1 MLSEIRKTLSAAAL
15 LFFMLPLAAR
25 VSVTEGKIQL
35 GNSPQLSNNTPAEF
49 ECRIVNPDSRPHRI
63 MIRLSPGNYGSSMN
77 SCSPEIIVPPRSN
90 LLFRQPF
97 FPGNDEKFTFSV
109 FEDGVRH
116 PNSAMNECSV
126 KFADNRMTGVGILND
141 EGDAPGG
148 FKQNPY
154 LDRPVFP
161 VNFRA
166 ENLPRHSELYRSL
179 CGLIVV
185 KPDFSKYTAE
195 QFAAVQE
202 YVMNGGLLIFA
213 DPEGTLAAAS
223 TPLAELL
230 PVEPLGIRL
239 VPSAD
244 LQRKRKKRR
253 EVNPHEIKVLDSVEK
268 SGRKVRSMSSSSPF
282 PLFQE
287 SRYGQGTVRVLS
299 FAPLAD
305 NFPGDRS
312 TADFYLAQLL
322 NGPSL
327 QQSFIAFR
335 EPLDRLTGF
344 AVPQTETVRNLLVLY
359 FAVLLVVLIL
369 GFRCKRH
376 ISAWLAC
383 TAAAII
389 MTGLLLHYVNRTLGK
404 RGAMAAVLK
413 VVNAELPGSSRN
425 YISLYASSAVKTTV
439 RSGSGHNLYEMLP
452 FQRFFAFS
460 RGMDNLNASPLD
472 LRMQPD
478 DTMLINDMNLAAR
491 SSRQIIEYQFAESLA
506 YPVRKGPSPCLELSR
521 TGLKLKP
528 WKVPDSGR
536 AEAVFVLYPN
546 GSQAAELSKEGI
558 CTLKSHDSAIAD
570 PLIAD
575 IRNALEKSFSK
586 RHPAIAVVSGG
597 KIKHAGLDASFQ
609 RQGKT
614 VTLYPAEVKAVTRDI
629 LIPTALLPLTPGD
642 SGSRMT
648 LDGGRL
654 NTRYSIQSGMSI
666 SLNVNRSHALTIP
679 GEFSDFKVKA
689 TISGSGRIEP
699 VVKLSRG
706 SGKHARVITGKKIGI
721 GEYHFT
727 GDEVRKFF
735 SSGKPVSVTIE
746 GVEKKTRR
754 KDTDYQAGNWS
765 LLDLQMELRGKT
777 EAINKENDK

>member
-1 MLSEIRKTLSAAAL
+1 MSEIRKTLSAAAL
-15 LFFMLPLAAR
+15 LFSMLPLAAR
-25 VSVTEGKIQL
+25 VSVSEGKIQL
-35 GNSPQLSNNTPAEF
+35 GNSPQLSNNAPAEF

-63 MIRLSPGNYGSSMN
+63 MIRLSPANYGSSMN

-97 FPGNDEKFTFSV
+97 FPGNDEKFTFNV

-154 LDRPVFP
+154 LNLPVFP

-185 KPDFSKYTAE
+185 KPDFAKYTAE

-244 LQRKRKKRR
+244 LQRKRKKRS

-268 SGRKVRSMSSSSPF
+268 SGRKVQSMSSGSPF

-287 SRYGQGTVRVLS
+287 SRYGLGTVRVLA
-299 FAPLAD
+299 FAPLAE
-305 NFPGDRS
+305 NFPGDRA
-312 TADFYLAQLL
+312 TADFYVAKLL

-327 QQSFIAFR
+327 QQSFVAFR

-344 AVPQTETVRNLLVLY
+344 AVPQTETVRNLLILY
-359 FAVLLVVLIL
+359 FALLLVILVL
-369 GFRCKRH
+369 GFRWKRH
-376 ISAWLAC
+376 ISAWLAG
-383 TAAAII
+383 TAVAVV
-389 MTGLLLHYVNRTLGK
+389 MTGLLLYYVNRTLGK
-404 RGAMAAVLK
+404 RGALAAVLK

-439 RSGSGHNLYEMLP
+439 KSGSGHNLYEMLP

-478 DTMLINDMNLAAR
+478 DSMLINDMNLAAR
-491 SSRQIIEYQFAESLA
+491 SSRQIIEYQFAERLA

-521 TGLKLKP
+521 SGLRLKP
-528 WKVPDSGR
+528 WKVPDSAR
-536 AEAVFVLYPN
+536 AEAVFVLFPN
-546 GSQAAELSKEGI
+546 GSQAAEISKDGV

-586 RHPAIAVVSGG
+586 RHPAVAVVSGG
-597 KIKHAGLDASFQ
+597 KIGHAGLDGSFQ

-614 VTLYPAEVKAVTRDI
+614 VTLYPADVKAVTRDI
-629 LIPTALLPLTPGD
+629 LIPTAMLPLTPGD

-666 SLNVNRSHALTIP
+666 SLNVNRSHALEIP

-699 VVKLSRG
+699 VVKLYRG
-706 SGKHARVITGKKIGI
+706 SGKHARVITGKKTGI

-735 SSGKPVSVTIE
+735 SSGKPVSVMIE
-746 GVEKKTRR
+746 GIEKKTRR
-754 KDTDYQAGNWS
+754 KDTDYQAENWS

>member
-1 MLSEIRKTLSAAAL
+1 MSEIRKTLSAAAL
-15 LFFMLPLAAR
+15 LLTMLPLAAR

-35 GNSPQLSNNTPAEF
+35 GSSPQISNNAPAEF
-49 ECRIVNPDSRPHRI
+49 ECRIVNPDPRPHRI

-90 LLFRQPF
+90 ILFRQPF

-109 FEDGVRH
+109 FEDGVRQ

-126 KFADNRMTGVGILND
+126 KFADTRMTGVGILND
-141 EGDAPGG
+141 DGDAPGG

-154 LDRPVFP
+154 LNSPVFP

-166 ENLPRHSELYRSL
+166 ENLPRHSELYRTL

-185 KPDFSKYTAE
+185 KPDFTKYTAE

-213 DPEGTLAAAS
+213 DPEGILAAAS

-230 PVEPLGIRL
+230 PVVPLGIRL

-244 LQRKRKKRR
+244 LQRKRKNRR

-268 SGRKVRSMSSSSPF
+268 SGRKVLSVSSGSPF

-287 SRYGQGTVRVLS
+287 SRYGLGTVRVLA

-312 TADFYLAQLL
+312 TADFYVAKLL

-327 QQSFIAFR
+327 QQSFVAFR

-344 AVPQTETVRNLLVLY
+344 AVPQTETVRNLLILY
-359 FAVLLVVLIL
+359 FAVLLVILVL
-369 GFRCKRH
+369 GFRWKRH
-376 ISAWLAC
+376 ISAWLAG
-383 TAAAII
+383 TAVAVV
-389 MTGLLLHYVNRTLGK
+389 MTGLLLYYVNRTLGK
-404 RGAMAAVLK
+404 RGALAAVLK

-439 RSGSGHNLYEMLP
+439 KSGSGHNLYEMLP

-491 SSRQIIEYQFAESLA
+491 SSRQIIEYQFAERLP

-521 TGLKLKP
+521 TGLRLKP
-528 WKVPDSGR
+528 WKVPDSAR
-536 AEAVFVLYPN
+536 AEAVFVLFPN
-546 GSQAAELSKEGI
+546 GSQAAEISKDGI

-586 RHPAIAVVSGG
+586 RHPAVAVVSGG
-597 KIKHAGLDASFQ
+597 KIEHAGLDGSFQ

-614 VTLYPAEVKAVTRDI
+614 VTLYPADVKAVTRDI

-666 SLNVNRSHALTIP
+666 SLNVNRSHALEIP

-706 SGKHARVITGKKIGI
+706 SGKHAHVITGKKTGI

-727 GDEVRKFF
+727 GDEVRKIF
-735 SSGKPVSVTIE
+735 SSGKPVSVMIE
-746 GVEKKTRR
+746 GIEKKTRR
-754 KDTDYQAGNWS
+754 KDTDYQAENWS

>member
-1 MLSEIRKTLSAAAL
+1 M
-15 LFFMLPLAAR
+15 
-25 VSVTEGKIQL
+25 
-35 GNSPQLSNNTPAEF
+35 
-49 ECRIVNPDSRPHRI
+49 
-63 MIRLSPGNYGSSMN
+63 
-77 SCSPEIIVPPRSN
+77 PPRSN
-90 LLFRQPF
+90 ILFRLPI
-97 FPGNDEKFTFSV
+97 FPGNDDKFTFSV
-109 FEDGVRH
+109 FEDGVRQ

-126 KFADNRMTGVGILND
+126 KFADNRMIGVGILND
-141 EGDAPGG
+141 DGDAPGG

-154 LDRPVFP
+154 LNRPLFP

-166 ENLPRHSELYRSL
+166 DKLPRHSELYRSL
-179 CGLIVV
+179 CALIVV

-195 QFAAVQE
+195 QFAAIQE
-202 YVMNGGLLIFA
+202 YVLNGGLLIFA

-244 LQRKRKKRR
+244 LQRKRKKHR

-268 SGRKVRSMSSSSPF
+268 SGQKVQSMSSDSPF

-287 SRYGQGTVRVLS
+287 SRYGLGTVRVLA
-299 FAPLAD
+299 FAPLTD

-312 TADFYLAQLL
+312 TADFYLAKLL
-322 NGPSL
+322 SGPDL
-327 QQSFIAFR
+327 QQSFAAFR

-359 FAVLLVVLIL
+359 FAVLLVILVL

-376 ISAWLAC
+376 ISAWLAG
-383 TAAAII
+383 TAVAVI

-404 RGAMAAVLK
+404 RGALAAVLK
-413 VVNAELPGSSRN
+413 VVNAELPGSSCN

-439 RSGSGHNLYEMLP
+439 NPGSAHNLYEMLP

-460 RGMDNLNASPLD
+460 RGMDNLNSSPLD
-472 LRMQPD
+472 LRMQPGD
-478 DTMLINDMNLAAR
+478 SMLIRDMSLAAR
-491 SSRQIIEYQFAESLA
+491 SSRQIIEYQFADRLTDPA
-506 YPVRKGPSPCLELSR
+506 GDWRTPCLELSR

-528 WKVPDSGR
+528 WKVPNSGR
-536 AEAVFVLYPN
+536 AEAVFVLFPN
-546 GSQAAELSKEGI
+546 GSQAAEISKDGI

-586 RHPAIAVVSGG
+586 KHPAVAVVSGG
-597 KIKHAGLDASFQ
+597 KIEHAGLDAGFQ

-614 VTLYPAEVKAVTRDI
+614 VTLYPADVKAVTRDI

-654 NTRYSIQSGMSI
+654 NTRYSIQAGMSI
-666 SLNVNRSHALTIP
+666 SLHVNRSHALTIP

-699 VVKLSRG
+699 VVKLQRG
-706 SGKHARVITGKKIGI
+706 SGKKARVITGKKTGI

-727 GDEVRKFF
+727 GDEVRTLF
-735 SSGKPVSVTIE
+735 SSGKPVSVMIE
-746 GVEKKTRR
+746 GIEKKTRQ
-754 KDTDYQAGNWS
+754 KDAEYQAENWS